1 MTTEGKKGLYRHF
14 DPDENSVI
22 EKVEKPWFKLKV
34 SVKKSRFD
42 QKILLIYQRSTSKR
56 SQQ

>member
-22 EKVEKPWFKLKV
+22 EKWRNLELN
-34 SVKKSRFD
+34 
-42 QKILLIYQRSTSKR
+42 
-56 SQQ
+56 